1 MNKSS
6 VGREF
11 IERCEMV
18 HDVLMARK
26 FDDIGSGAM
35 HVLGITGVGGEN
47 TQAVKMLSR
56 DSVIRS
62 FNRT

>member
-1 MNKSS
+1 
-6 VGREF
+6 
-11 IERCEMV
+11 MV